1 MTPPAI
7 PAGTLPRQDDRDAII
22 AARREQAREQ
32 TNVALRAWEGL
43 GGGWLVH
50 YASGS
55 MAELIVGGAAVGW
68 IVNAGG
74 RVETILG
81 AVPHLLTEI
90 EVLRE
95 RIDELLK
102 AAEKTKGAASDR
114 R

>member
-7 PAGTLPRQDDRDAII
+7 SEGTLPKMDDYDAII
-22 AARREQAREQ
+22 AARREQAREW
-32 TNVALRAWEGL
+32 TNVALQAWDGL
-43 GGGWLVH
+43 GGDWLIH

-55 MAELIVGGAAVGW
+55 MAELIVGGATVGW

-74 RVETILG
+74 RVETLLG
-81 AVPHLLTEI
+81 AVPHLLVEI
-90 EVLRE
+90 EALRE

-102 AAEKTKGAASDR
+102 EEEKTKGATSDR